1 MLNWVKFDNIETLPN
16 PQQIDLYQ
24 LVQDLIEFVEPFK
37 EFPKVEILNELQTD
51 TMIKGW
57 PDSLRVLLYNILINA
72 VKSTTQGFIKVQFKQ
87 NDDHFTL
94 QVADTGEGMSA
105 SMVQYLHTGT
115 SKDSV
120 ELLPKYKKGN
130 GIGYQIIR
138 HLIKLMQADLSIDSK
153 EGSGTTI
160 TINFYDLKVK

>member
-1 MLNWVKFDNIETLPN
+1 MPN

-51 TMIKGW
+51 TMIQGW

-72 VKSTTQGFIKVQFKQ
+72 VKSTKQGFIKVQFIQ
-87 NDDHFTL
+87 YNDHFTL
-94 QVADTGEGMSA
+94 QVIDSGEGMST
-105 SMVQYLHTGT
+105 SMVQYLLTGT
-115 SKDSV
+115 SKDAV
-120 ELLPKYKKGN
+120 ELLPKHKKGN

-138 HLIKLMQADLSIDSK
+138 HLIKLMQADLSIESK
-153 EGSGTTI
+153 EGTGTSI